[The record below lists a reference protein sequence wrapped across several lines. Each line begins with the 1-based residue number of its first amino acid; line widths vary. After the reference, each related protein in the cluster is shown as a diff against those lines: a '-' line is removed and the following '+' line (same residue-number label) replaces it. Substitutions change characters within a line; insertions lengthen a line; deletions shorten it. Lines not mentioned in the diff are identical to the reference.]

1 VVEKRS
7 RKQRLEAK
15 VRRLKAKL
23 TQEILAPERVVLF
36 AIPVMIVFF
45 MIGTIS
51 SLMRNWELQQEIIE
65 RKTTLAYLKV
75 QVENDEL
82 ENDYYA
88 SEEYQELAARKLQN
102 KKQKGETMIALPKN
116 SDEAKN
122 KHKENTAEEKAILNE
137 KTNFDQWMTFLFNL

>member
-1 VVEKRS
+1 MVEKRS